1 MTAGAPPQRMT
12 ADRRSAPDPL
22 ARALDRA
29 VYASLRPALPALALL
44 FGFFAVAHPLV
55 LPVRAALPMS
65 VLAAATALAFGLLYA
80 SLARR
85 RPGRSPGVYSGV
97 IAGLVLINSLAHLHV
112 VGDARDTTNVMLFM
126 VGAGFLL
133 LSTRWLIVCLGVTWA
148 GWYAIAL
155 GHPPFEPWG
164 RFAFALGSATV
175 LSVLVHVVRLKM
187 VIGFEQLRIQLED
200 LVTERTRTIASERNL
215 LRTLVDHLPDGVFV
229 KDTAG
234 RYRLSNA
241 AHRRQLGVATNEEL
255 AHRSVAELVPG
266 EWGTLETEEDRR
278 VIASGTPVLDREHDV
293 DSGAGV
299 VRLVT
304 SKVPVSDARGA
315 VVGLVGVTRDVTAAR
330 EAEQARRVLDQQLQ
344 ETQKLESLGVLAG
357 GIAHDFNNLLTGV
370 LGNISLARVNI
381 GDFAALRQHLD
392 GIETSAMRAA
402 DLCQQM
408 LAYAGKGRF
417 HEQRLDLGALVTDML
432 PLLRL
437 SVAKGVSLRVDVEP
451 DLPAIW
457 ADPTQMRQV
466 VLNLVTNGSDAIE
479 GAGAVEIRLFAV
491 DSGDTMLGELVPPV
505 DPEAA
510 SAYVVLEISDTGC
523 GMSAE
528 MIARVFE
535 PFYTTK
541 FTGRGLGLAVVH
553 GIVRGHRG
561 GVRVESAPQLGSTF
575 SVALPAIAQPAEP
588 LSRLVQPEPAWRGA
602 GVVLLADDEELVRDV
617 TETMLRQLGF
627 DVVAV
632 SDGRQAVEAFSAD
645 PARFDLVLLDL
656 TMPVMTGTEAVD
668 AIRAIRPD
676 ACILM
681 MSGFNEEDPPERSPA
696 DAAPAFLHKPFT
708 LKGLRDVLQDT
719 LQRQRR

>member
-1 MTAGAPPQRMT
+1 MT
-12 ADRRSAPDPL
+12 ADRRSPSDPL

-29 VYASLRPALPALALL
+29 VYASLRPVLPALALL
-44 FGFFAVAHPLV
+44 FGVFTVAHPIV
-55 LPVRAALPMS
+55 LPPAAGVPMS
-65 VLAAATALAFGLLYA
+65 FLAGLTAVGFALLYL

-85 RPGRSPGVYSGV
+85 RPARSPGVYSGS
-97 IAGLVLINSLAHLHV
+97 IAGLVLINSLAHLQF
-112 VGDARDTTNVMLFM
+112 VGDARDTTNVLLFM

-133 LSTRWLIVCLGVTWA
+133 LSTRWLAVCLAITWA

-164 RFAFALGSATV
+164 RFIFGLGSATV
-175 LSVLVHVVRLKM
+175 LSVLVHVVRLNTL
-187 VIGFEQLRIQLED
+187 IGFEQLRIQLED

-215 LRTLVDHLPDGVFV
+215 LRTLVEHLPDGVFV

-234 RYRLSNA
+234 RYRLANA
-241 AHRRQLGVATNEEL
+241 AHRRLLGVATNEEL
-255 AHRSVAELVPG
+255 AHRSVAEIVPG
-266 EWGTLETEEDRR
+266 EWGTLETDEDRR
-278 VIASGTPVLDREHDV
+278 VITSATPVLEREHEID
-293 DSGAGV
+293 AGGEI

-370 LGNISLARVNI
+370 LGNISLARIHVS
-381 GDFAALRQHLD
+381 DPDALRQHLD
-392 GIETSAMRAA
+392 GIEASAMRAA

-417 HEQRLDLGALVTDML
+417 HEQRLDLGALVNDML

-437 SVAKGVSLRVDVEP
+437 SVAKGVSLRVEAER

-466 VLNLVTNGSDAIE
+466 VLNLVANGSDAIE
-479 GAGAVEIRLFAV
+479 GAGAVELRVFAIE
-491 DSGDTMLGELVPPV
+491 SGDALLADLVPPIEP
-505 DPEAA
+505 DGTD
-510 SAYVVLEISDTGC
+510 AYVVLEVSDTGC
-523 GMSAE
+523 GMTPE

-575 SVALPAIAQPAEP
+575 SVVLPAIEQPAEP
-588 LSRLVQPEPAWRGA
+588 LSRLVEPEPAWRGA

-627 DVVAV
+627 EVVTVA
-632 SDGRQAVEAFSAD
+632 DGRQAVEAFTAD
-645 PARFDLVLLDL
+645 PSRFDLVLLDL
-656 TMPVMTGTEAVD
+656 TMPVMTGTEAVL

-676 ACILM
+676 ARILM
-681 MSGFNEEDPPERSPA
+681 MSGFNEENPPER
-696 DAAPAFLHKPFT
+696 AAAEPPLPFLHKPFT
-708 LKGLRDVLQDT
+708 LKGLRDILQDA
-719 LQRQRR
+719 LQRQRG

>member
-1 MTAGAPPQRMT
+1 MT
-12 ADRRSAPDPL
+12 ADRRSASDPL
-22 ARALDRA
+22 ARAIDRA
-29 VYASLRPALPALALL
+29 VYASLRPVLPALALL
-44 FGFFAVAHPLV
+44 FGFFAVSHPLV
-55 LPVRAALPMS
+55 LPPPAALPMAI
-65 VLAAATALAFGLLYA
+65 LAGVTAVAFALLAV
-80 SLARR
+80 SIARR
-85 RPGRSPGVYSGV
+85 RPVRSPGVYSGS
-97 IAGLVLINSLAHLHV
+97 IAGLVLVNSLAHLQV
-112 VGDARDTTNVMLFM
+112 VGDPRDSTNVLLFM

-133 LSTRWLIVCLGVTWA
+133 LSSRWLAICLAITWA

-164 RFAFALGSATV
+164 RFMFALLSATV
-175 LSVLVHVVRLKM
+175 LSVLVHVVRLNT
-187 VIGFEQLRIQLED
+187 VLRFEQLRLQLED
-200 LVTERTRTIASERNL
+200 LVTERTRTLASERNL
-215 LRTLVDHLPDGVFV
+215 LRTLVDNLPDGVFV

-234 RYRLSNA
+234 RYRLANA
-241 AHRRQLGVATNEEL
+241 AHRRQLGVATSEEL
-255 AHRSVAELVPG
+255 AHRTVGELVPG
-266 EWGTLETEEDRR
+266 DWAASEAEEDRR
-278 VIASGTPVLDREHDV
+278 VIESKTPVLDREHDIDTGTDV
-293 DSGAGV
+293 I
-299 VRLVT
+299 RLVT
-304 SKVPVSDARGA
+304 SKVPVSDPRGA

-370 LGNISLARVNI
+370 LGNISLARVNTA
-381 GDFAALRQHLD
+381 DPEALRQHLD

-437 SVAKGVSLRVDVEP
+437 SVARGVSLRVDVEP

-479 GAGAVEIRLFAV
+479 GTGAIEIRLFAV
-491 DSGDTMLGELVPPV
+491 DAGDAMLTELVPPV
-505 DPEAA
+505 DPDAA
-510 SAYVVLEISDTGC
+510 GAYVVLEVSDTGC
-523 GMSAE
+523 GMTPE
-528 MIARVFE
+528 MTARVFE

-575 SVALPAIAQPAEP
+575 AVALPAIEQPAEP
-588 LSRLVQPEPAWRGA
+588 LTRLVEPEPAWRGA
-602 GVVLLADDEELVRDV
+602 GVVLLADDEELVREV
-617 TETMLRQLGF
+617 TDTMLRQLGF
-627 DVVAV
+627 EVVAV
-632 SDGRQAVEAFSAD
+632 ADGREAVDAFAAD
-645 PARFDLVLLDL
+645 PSRFDLVLMDL
-656 TMPVMTGTEAVD
+656 TMPVMTGVEAVR
-668 AIRAIRPD
+668 AIRAIRSD
-676 ACILM
+676 VRILM
-681 MSGFNEEDPPERSPA
+681 MSGFNEQDPP
-696 DAAPAFLHKPFT
+696 DTGAAGAPLPAFLHKPFT
-708 LKGLRDVLQDT
+708 LNGLRDLLQDI

>member
-1 MTAGAPPQRMT
+1 MT
-12 ADRRSAPDPL
+12 ADRRSPSDPL

-29 VYASLRPALPALALL
+29 VYASLRPVLPALALL
-44 FGFFAVAHPLV
+44 FGVFTVAHPLV
-55 LPVRAALPMS
+55 LAPAAALPMS
-65 VLAAATALAFGLLYA
+65 LLAGLTALAFALLYL

-85 RPGRSPGVYSGV
+85 RPARSPGVYSGS
-97 IAGLVLINSLAHLHV
+97 IAGLVLINSLAHLHF
-112 VGDARDTTNVMLFM
+112 VGDARDTTNVLLFM

-133 LSTRWLIVCLGVTWA
+133 LSTRWLAVCLAITWA

-164 RFAFALGSATV
+164 RFIFGLGSATV
-175 LSVLVHVVRLKM
+175 LSVLVHAVRLKT

-215 LRTLVDHLPDGVFV
+215 LRTLVEHLPDGVFV

-234 RYRLSNA
+234 RYRLANA
-241 AHRRQLGVATNEEL
+241 AHRRLLGVATNEEL

-266 EWGTLETEEDRR
+266 DWGALETDEDRR
-278 VIASGTPVLDREHDV
+278 VIATAAPVLEREHEID
-293 DSGAGV
+293 AGGEV

-370 LGNISLARVNI
+370 LGNISLARIHVS
-381 GDFAALRQHLD
+381 DPDALRQHLD
-392 GIETSAMRAA
+392 GIEASAMRAA

-417 HEQRLDLGALVTDML
+417 HEQRLDLGALVNDML

-437 SVAKGVSLRVDVEP
+437 SVAKGISLRVEAER

-466 VLNLVTNGSDAIE
+466 VLNLVANGSDAIE
-479 GAGAVEIRLFAV
+479 GAGAVELRVFAIEA
-491 DSGDTMLGELVPPV
+491 GDPLLADLVPPIEP
-505 DPEAA
+505 DGTN
-510 SAYVVLEISDTGC
+510 AYVVLEVSDTGC
-523 GMSAE
+523 GMTPE

-575 SVALPAIAQPAEP
+575 SVVLPAIEQPAEP
-588 LSRLVQPEPAWRGA
+588 LSRLVEPEPAWHGA

-627 DVVAV
+627 EVVTVA
-632 SDGRQAVEAFSAD
+632 DGRQAVEAFTAD

-656 TMPVMTGTEAVD
+656 TMPVMTGTEAVS
-668 AIRAIRPD
+668 AIRAVRPD
-676 ACILM
+676 ARILM
-681 MSGFNEEDPPERSPA
+681 MSGFNEENPPERQAA
-696 DAAPAFLHKPFT
+696 DAPLPFLHKPFT
-708 LKGLRDVLQDT
+708 LKGLREVLQDT
-719 LQRQRR
+719 LQRQRG